1 MKDLIQLWEDLLRDA
16 TQFPGSMVTWR
27 AQAQGAL
34 YLFSRLNYASD
45 NKELARE
52 AQRLWDYDYRLRFDS
67 IEEAHNRAIDKMYEE
82 D

>member
-1 MKDLIQLWEDLLRDA
+1 MKELIQLWEDLLRDA
-16 TQFPGSMVTWR
+16 AQFPGSMVTWR
-27 AQAQGAL
+27 AQAEGAK
-34 YLFSRLNYASD
+34 YLFCRLNYVS

-67 IEEAHNRAIDKMYEE
+67 VEEAHNRAIDRMYEE